1 MPSISSI
8 LSDGIE
14 GIIDDYNTHSGA
26 LSKVAPELR
35 EKLLTEENILTFS
48 RGDLTHKSLVAI
60 DGGRLKEDM
69 AGGDL
74 IVVGAT
80 AGEGHSTV
88 TLYDDDTVPAEAYAS
103 VLPHRTSN
111 EKLAAGI
118 MSALELRLLEKANAD
133 VQIIDGAY
141 INNVSQI
148 IYTIIE
154 NNDETVDSF
163 FKAINYDEDHLLR
176 NSMLKVL
183 NPERDY
189 SRTLIALPKSD
200 TAHIYSNAYM
210 EGHDLLQGLV
220 SDRILASRMLHPG
233 EMFMPRNIESNNALI
248 QKLERKT
255 FKRYTG
261 EHQELYDS
269 MLEMK
274 LEYLRKL
281 SLKATEEGILW
292 ATYFKPNVGTP
303 QSKAL
308 KIEFPYYME
317 NSDGLGNERL
327 IRHARKLI
335 GMVDA
340 DMIDGYVIEPW
351 SQYMADIRAKDVSA
365 AKEIIKNYLIA
376 TTEDSYDLAGLL
388 RNYRT

>member
-14 GIIDDYNTHSGA
+14 GIIDDYATHSGA

-35 EKLLTEENILTFS
+35 EKLLAEEKILKFS
-48 RGDLTHKSLVAI
+48 RGDLSHKSLVAI

-74 IVVGAT
+74 IVIGAT

-88 TLYDDDTVPAEAYAS
+88 TIYDDDTIPAEAYAS

-118 MSALELRLLEKANAD
+118 MSALELRLLEKAIAD

-148 IYTIIE
+148 IYTLLE
-154 NNDETVDSF
+154 NNEETIDSF
-163 FKAINYDEDHLLR
+163 FKAINYDADGLLR
-176 NSMLKVL
+176 ESMNKVL
-183 NPERDY
+183 YPPRDH

-200 TAHIYSNAYM
+200 TAHVYAHAYM
-210 EGHDLLQGLV
+210 EGHELLQGLI

-248 QKLERKT
+248 QKLERRHN
-255 FKRYTG
+255 FKPYDG
-261 EHQELYDS
+261 EHKELYNS

-274 LEYLRKL
+274 LEYLRRL
-281 SLKATEEGILW
+281 SVAPTEEGILW

-308 KIEFPYYME
+308 KIEFPYYVSE
-317 NSDGLGNERL
+317 ATSGREGL